1 MENLEKTALVTGASR
16 GIGRITAMMLAQR
29 GFTVAVNYLAGFED
43 EANEVK
49 DAIEKEGGRAIIVP
63 GDVSKAADVE
73 AMFATIKEQFG
84 RLDLLVNNA
93 GITRDSLLM
102 RLKEVDWDSVIN
114 IDLKSCFLTIKAA
127 APIMMKQRS
136 GAIVNIASVVGITG
150 NIGQINY
157 SAAKAGVIGV
167 TKTAAKE
174 LAGRGIR
181 VNAVAPGFIQTSMTA
196 VIPDNIKEEMLRSV
210 PLSRMG
216 QPEDVARAVC
226 FLASDDAA
234 YITGQ
239 VLKVDG
245 GMVM

>member
-1 MENLEKTALVTGASR
+1 MENVEKTALVTGASR
-16 GIGRITAMMLAQR
+16 GIGRITAIMLAQR

-102 RLKEVDWDSVIN
+102 RLKEADWDSVIN
-114 IDLKSCFLTIKAA
+114 IDLKSCFLTIKAV
-127 APIMMKQRS
+127 APMMMKQRS

>member
-16 GIGRITAMMLAQR
+16 GIGRITAIMLAQR
-29 GFTVAVNYLAGFED
+29 GFAVAVNYLAGFED

-102 RLKEVDWDSVIN
+102 RLKEADWDSVIN
-114 IDLKSCFLTIKAA
+114 IDLKSCFLTIKAV

>member
-1 MENLEKTALVTGASR
+1 MENNEKFALVTGASR
-16 GIGRITAMMLAQR
+16 GIGRITAIMLAQK
-29 GFTVAVNYLAGFED
+29 GYTVAVNYLAGFED
-43 EANEVK
+43 EAEEVK
-49 DAIEKEGGRAIIVP
+49 GAIEAIGGHAITVV

-73 AMFATIKEQFG
+73 AMIAAVKAEFG
-84 RLDLLVNNA
+84 RIDLLVNNA
-93 GITRDSLLM
+93 GITRDGLLM
-102 RLKEVDWDSVIN
+102 RMKEIDWDLVLN
-114 IDLKSCFLTIKAA
+114 IDLKSVFLTTKAI

-136 GAIVNIASVVGITG
+136 GAIVNVASVVGITG

-167 TKTAAKE
+167 TKTSAKE

-196 VIPDNIKEEMLRSV
+196 VIPENIKEEMLRSV
-210 PLSRMG
+210 PLARMG
-216 QPEDVARAVC
+216 QPEDVAKAIC
-226 FLASDDAA
+226 FLASDEAA

-239 VLKVDG
+239 VIKVDG

>member
-16 GIGRITAMMLAQR
+16 GIGRITAIMLAQR

-84 RLDLLVNNA
+84 CLDLLVNNA

-102 RLKEVDWDSVIN
+102 RLKEADWDSVIN
-114 IDLKSCFLTIKAA
+114 IDLKSCFLTIKAV